1 MLCTSQDPHERVPH
15 RDPRWLVRLQLWSS
29 VEIQSEH
36 LLLLTLRKDL
46 GPALLRRPTAASPV
60 QAAAAGELFSPWM
73 LTALHKNNLNVLP
86 GKPSQQSPSP
96 PSPPWAA
103 KPLEGCVPTDSELI
117 KSYLSSTVDTEAS
130 RLA

>member
-46 GPALLRRPTAASPV
+46 GPALLRRPPAASPV
-60 QAAAAGELFSPWM
+60 QAAAAGELFFPLDADSLAQKQPECSAWKALPAKSISPQPS
-73 LTALHKNNLNVLP
+73 LGSKTARRMCPDRFGADKILFIFN
-86 GKPSQQSPSP
+86 
-96 PSPPWAA
+96 
-103 KPLEGCVPTDSELI
+103 C
-117 KSYLSSTVDTEAS
+117 
-130 RLA
+130 